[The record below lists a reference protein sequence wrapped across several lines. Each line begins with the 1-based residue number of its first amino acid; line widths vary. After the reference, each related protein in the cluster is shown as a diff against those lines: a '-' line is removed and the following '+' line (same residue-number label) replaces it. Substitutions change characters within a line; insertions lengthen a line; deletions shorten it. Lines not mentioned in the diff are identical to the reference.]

1 MHFLN
6 YFCWCIQLENHK
18 LSHKSLE
25 DCAVAKT
32 KNVITQVC
40 MTLNCL
46 MTLVGKWTGL
56 QAFKSAIESSSFPCL
71 QNNLLKKW
79 AGVAYASRLFPFTS
93 ILLEH
98 SNPYFFLLRCRPKS
112 RSFMRGLA
120 RNCESRLAPNL
131 HTFLKSRI
139 YDSENPGNRGNPT
152 YNFVPN
158 PHARTPRELT
168 HLLILSLRQGECCT
182 ELKLT
187 T

>member
-1 MHFLN
+1 MKGLKTLHFVSTNFLN
-6 YFCWCIQLENHK
+6 
-18 LSHKSLE
+18 SLILPK
-25 DCAVAKT
+25 VPR
-32 KNVITQVC
+32 
-40 MTLNCL
+40 
-46 MTLVGKWTGL
+46 
-56 QAFKSAIESSSFPCL
+56 SFRERHVEYSRL
-71 QNNLLKKW
+71 DLLKKW

-112 RSFMRGLA
+112 RSFIRGLA
-120 RNCESRLAPNL
+120 RNCESRLAPDL

-152 YNFVPN
+152 CNFVPN

-168 HLLILSLRQGECCT
+168 RLLILSLRQGECCT